1 MTTRIDRETLIDALT
16 DIVSDLTDIELN
28 ADYIRVSE
36 EIGAVNPVLVYDSTT
51 GRFSIQSSLTPTD
64 DAERAISGQ
73 LDTNCGLGTFL
84 GDLTAD
90 EVPGFVQGMTD
101 EYIAEYIIGDT
112 EG

>member
-16 DIVSDLTDIELN
+16 DIVSDLTDI
-28 ADYIRVSE
+28 VSE

-51 GRFSIQSSLTPTD
+51 GRFSIQSSLTPLWD
-64 DAERAISGQ
+64 SERAISGQ